1 MAALEV
7 VAEVVEAQLVVII
20 NKMKKSTLIISI
32 IILVIAIALF
42 AFRGS
47 ITGNVIGSSN
57 DFKISLSEI
66 SEQAVF
72 YEQNGIRFFVIKA
85 KDGTIKTAFDAC
97 DVCYSNNKG
106 YRQEGDY
113 MICNNCGNKY
123 PISGLGTENKAGG
136 GCWPGYLPSKIQG
149 DYLTIRQKEINKGA
163 YRF

>member
-1 MAALEV
+1 
-7 VAEVVEAQLVVII
+7 
-20 NKMKKSTLIISI
+20 MKKSTIIISI
-32 IILVIAIALF
+32 VILAGIILF
-42 AFRGS
+42 TFRGS

-72 YEQNGIRFFVIKA
+72 YEQNGVRFFAIRA
-85 KDGTIKTAFDAC
+85 EDGSIKTAFDAC
-97 DVCYSNNKG
+97 DVCYSSNKG

-123 PISGLGTENKAGG
+123 PISGLGTENIRGG

-149 DYLTIRQKEINKGA
+149 EYLVIKQKDINNGA